1 VAAQRN
7 GSGCAGGGVIVAPGP
22 QRWGRVEEIFHRAL
36 EQPPESRDAWLDQT
50 CEGDAELRAE
60 VASLLDSDGAARE
73 GFVGQKVQDAFQNL
87 VADEAAKSAMEGR
100 RVGSWRLVR
109 EIGRGGM
116 GAVYLA
122 VRADQQYE
130 SSVAIKLVRP
140 GLDTD
145 AIVSRFRRERQILAR
160 LDHPNITRLF
170 DGGTT
175 EEGIPYLVM
184 EYVEGPWITRYAAE
198 HRLSI
203 EDRIRLC
210 LPVCSAVE
218 YAHRNFIVH
227 RDLKPGN
234 ILIDR
239 LGVPKL
245 LDFGISKLL
254 QAEALETMNTQ
265 GVGLLTPEYASP
277 EQILGEPVTIAS
289 DVYSLGAV
297 MYELL
302 TGVRAHQIEHRRV
315 LALQHACQEPVTLP
329 SKAATDRAVARR
341 LQGDLDN
348 ILLRAM
354 QKEPA
359 RRYVSVEH
367 FSDDL
372 RRHLEHRP
380 VVARPDSPGYR
391 AAKFIRRNRVV
402 VALGTLAATAVL
414 AGAAISLREARIA
427 NERFQDVRKLATIF
441 VFDVEE
447 AASDLPGSLP
457 VRQLITRTGVEYLN
471 NLARSS
477 AGDWAL
483 KEELGAAYLRI
494 GRVQG
499 GTDLS
504 NLGDPAAAMAS
515 FVKAGKLLDEVL
527 RHSPSD
533 RQAILDRIV
542 VYYEIGELRGA
553 PGQPIDMGPPDRT
566 GVRMAQS
573 LLDANPK
580 DLEAA
585 QDAGGIHLQLSALY
599 QGRGNFDA
607 ALSEATA
614 AAPLLEMYA
623 HAKPGDLLAQQT
635 LAELKGT
642 LGGVQLTL
650 GRTNDAVAS
659 FRNEVELLEALLL
672 KFPNNTL
679 VRRSLMRAYSW
690 LSVTLGGP
698 ERQNAGDSQGAF
710 QAGRKS
716 LEQAKYLY
724 EADPTDVLAESNY
737 GVVLMYL
744 GLVTPPRGSEQRRT
758 FELSEEVLSRSLVR
772 SPQDLDIL
780 RSKSQVESQLAV
792 ICLAKGERA
801 AGTRY
806 YAMAIAAAEKA
817 LGSDSSNPSTQKA
830 LIVGVRGLAEE
841 QARRGARA
849 EALATL
855 DRALRVAKT
864 VDASA
869 APTAFLP
876 RVNVARSW
884 QAAGSVYAILSSRE
898 HGNQAVRD
906 RQAARA
912 WYRSALDEW
921 GKLEP
926 QKGFV
931 APYRRDMEAAA
942 QALAAGG
949 LNRPAGSLK

>member
-1 VAAQRN
+1 
-7 GSGCAGGGVIVAPGP
+7 VAPSP
-22 QRWGRVEEIFHRAL
+22 QRWERVEEIFHEAL
-36 EQPPESRDAWLDQT
+36 AQPPESLDEWLDRT
-50 CEGDAELRAE
+50 CAGDSALRSE
-60 VASLLDSDGAARE
+60 VVSLLESDSAARH
-73 GFVGQKVQDAFQNL
+73 GFVGAKVQNALLDL
-87 VADEAAKSAMEGR
+87 MADEAPKSAMEGR
-100 RVGSWRLVR
+100 RIGSWRLVR

-122 VRADQQYE
+122 ARADQQYE
-130 SSVAIKLVRP
+130 SNVAVKLVRP

-145 AIVSRFRRERQILAR
+145 FMLRRFRRERQILAR

-170 DGGTT
+170 DGGAT

-184 EYVEGPWITRYAAE
+184 EYIEGAWITRYVVE

-210 LPVCSAVE
+210 LPVCAAVG

-227 RDLKPGN
+227 RDLKPAN

-239 LGVPKL
+239 NGTPKL

-254 QAEALETMNTQ
+254 QADPEEPANTQ
-265 GVGLLTPEYASP
+265 GVGPLTPEYASP
-277 EQILGEPVTIAS
+277 EQIQGAPVTIAS

-302 TGVRAHQIEHRRV
+302 TGVRPHKIESGS
-315 LALQHACQEPVTLP
+315 ALDLQRAICQEPVTPP

-354 QKEPA
+354 QKEPS
-359 RRYVSVEH
+359 RRYVSAEH
-367 FSDDL
+367 FADDL
-372 RRHLEHRP
+372 RRWLEHRP

-391 AAKFIRRNRVV
+391 ASKFIRRNRVV
-402 VALGTLAATAVL
+402 VALSTLAAAAVV
-414 AGAAISLREARIA
+414 AGAAISVREARIA
-427 NERFQDVRKLATIF
+427 NERFQDVRKLATTF

-471 NLARSS
+471 NLARGSG
-477 AGDWAL
+477 GDWAL

-533 RQAILDRIV
+533 RKAILDRIV
-542 VYYEIGELRGA
+542 VYYEIGELRGT

-566 GVRMAQS
+566 GLRMAQL

-585 QDAGGIHLQLSALY
+585 QDAGGIHLQLAGLY
-599 QGRGNFDA
+599 QERGNFDA
-607 ALSEATA
+607 ALSEAA
-614 AAPLLEMYA
+614 AADPLLEMYA

-679 VRRSLMRAYSW
+679 VRHSLMHAYSW

-710 QAGRKS
+710 QAARKS

-724 EADPTDVLAESNY
+724 DADPADVPAESNY
-737 GVVLMYL
+737 GAVLMYL
-744 GLVTPPRGSEQRRT
+744 GQVTPPRGPEQRRT
-758 FELSEEVLSRSLVR
+758 FELSEEVLSRALVR

-780 RSKSQVESQLAV
+780 RSKSRVESQLAV
-792 ICLAKGERA
+792 ICMAKGERA

-817 LGSDSSNPSTQKA
+817 LGPDSSNPATQNA

-841 QARRGARA
+841 QARKGARA

-855 DRALRVAKT
+855 DRALRIAKT

-869 APTAFLP
+869 APTALLA

-884 QAAGSVYAILSSRE
+884 QAAGSVYTILGSRE
-898 HGNQAVRD
+898 SGDRAFQD
-906 RQAARA
+906 RQAART
-912 WYRSALDEW
+912 WYRRALDEW
-921 GKLEP
+921 RQLEP
-926 QKGFV
+926 QQGFT
-931 APYRRDMEAAA
+931 APYRREMEGAE
-942 QALAAGG
+942 QDS
-949 LNRPAGSLK
+949 R